1 MGAIVSFF
9 STPARQA
16 LGWTLLGLLGMGM
29 AAGGVW
35 FLTADGESPPPRLL
49 VDAAIVLESTA
60 TATSTRTATPSSTPT
75 PSPSPTATETSIAT
89 ATARPTIRPA
99 ANTNTGTG
107 SAATGGE
114 TAAEPT
120 PEPTAEPEPTATPV
134 VAGGAYCP
142 PTGVGPGSLP
152 SGRVAGAVK
161 VGGANATAGTVD
173 LFVAFDGVLG
183 PSTKNLDGSFR
194 IDFYANV
201 QSCANR
207 VGAVISVYANGQ
219 YFATGRSVGD
229 GAGQLIPVTIEL
241 P

>member
-1 MGAIVSFF
+1 MAAIVSFF

-16 LGWTLLGLLGMGM
+16 LGWTLLGLLGISM

-35 FLTADGESPPPRLL
+35 FLTGDGDSPRV
-49 VDAAIVLESTA
+49 VDAANVLESTA
-60 TATSTRTATPSSTPT
+60 TPTLTRTAAPSSTST
-75 PSPSPTATETSIAT
+75 PSPSPTVTESPTAT
-89 ATARPTIRPA
+89 ATPTRRPA
-99 ANTNTGTG
+99 SNTNTGTG
-107 SAATGGE
+107 GAVTGGE

-120 PEPTAEPEPTATPV
+120 PEPTAEPEPTQPPV

-161 VGGANATAGTVD
+161 VSGANAAAGTID

-207 VGAVISVYANGQ
+207 VGAAISVYANGQ
-219 YFATGRSVGD
+219 FFPTGRSVGD